1 MVRQKNDHRKKC
13 DQDNR
18 QQKYMLSRKEPKKFG
33 WVDKKISFHLATG
46 LYRETV
52 HVKCVS

>member
-1 MVRQKNDHRKKC
+1 MVRQKNDLRKKC

-33 WVDKKISFHLATG
+33 WGDKKISFHFARG
-46 LYRETV
+46 LDKETV
-52 HVKCVS
+52 HFKWLI